1 MGDYFLWGYYNARP
15 VFQHSSGLDFLYF
28 HKNNVWGVGP
38 KIGGNSAGLLNF
50 GSHVCPYSLW
60 YEKHFPQRKSS
71 KIKPT
76 FPSRTPWEF
85 GTKDRNKQRQVDPQ
99 LKLVCVDDAPNV
111 VTPGKP

>member
-60 YEKHFPQRKSS
+60 QVKTAVN
-71 KIKPT
+71 IKYRVT
-76 FPSRTPWEF
+76 
-85 GTKDRNKQRQVDPQ
+85 NQVVP
-99 LKLVCVDDAPNV
+99 
-111 VTPGKP
+111 